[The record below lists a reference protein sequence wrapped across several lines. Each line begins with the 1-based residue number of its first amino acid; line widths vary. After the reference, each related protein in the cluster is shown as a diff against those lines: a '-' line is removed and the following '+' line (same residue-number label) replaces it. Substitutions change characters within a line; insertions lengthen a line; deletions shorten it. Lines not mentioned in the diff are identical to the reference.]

1 MTGATING
9 FLHNETATFLRVIQR
24 LFPDCELASIKMME
38 TAKLA
43 DTVKIAAIIAG
54 PSLSAPE
61 GQRTERQP
69 DETGVGIG
77 SGCGID
83 GGIDQIFRF
92 QPVKGEHPEKDD
104 ENPQFERV
112 EEFGLVQLGP

>member
-1 MTGATING
+1 MRTGFDKDDGNG
-9 FLHNETATFLRVIQR
+9 EIGGYGQNGGNHRRPQLVGT
-24 LFPDCELASIKMME
+24 
-38 TAKLA
+38 
-43 DTVKIAAIIAG
+43 
-54 PSLSAPE
+54 E
-61 GQRTERQP
+61 GQRTERQS

-77 SGCGID
+77 SGCGVD
-83 GGIDQIFRF
+83 GGIGQIFRF